1 MKDQAHKLRELV
13 KGKNNSQPKQK
24 QKKQSDIARTY
35 TVTSGKGG
43 VGKTNFTVNLALAL
57 QSEDKNIAIIDADLG
72 MANIDV
78 ILGLT
83 PQYNLGHVISGKR
96 EIMEIVAEGPGGLN
110 IIPGVSGI
118 ESLANLSEYQLQNL
132 IAGWEVLENEF
143 DIILIDTGAGIS
155 KKVVNFI
162 LAADEAIVLCTP
174 EPTAITDAYGV
185 IKVISNNQK
194 DAKINLVINQIESS
208 KEGNRVSKRII
219 EVAKEFLDIEL
230 DILGSIPKDKSV
242 TQAVKKQNPFLLEFP
257 DCEASIAI
265 KDIRNKILDI
275 QIEEKEKTK
284 GIKGFFKSLVNL
296 SR

>member
-13 KGKNNSQPKQK
+13 KGTNKSQQE
-24 QKKQSDIARTY
+24 QKKAKQGDIARTY
-35 TVTSGKGG
+35 TITSGKGG

-57 QSEDKNIAIIDADLG
+57 QSEDKNTAIIDADLG

-132 IAGWEVLENEF
+132 IAGWEVLEEEF

-155 KKVVNFI
+155 KKVINFI
-162 LAADEAIVLCTP
+162 LAADEAIVICTP
-174 EPTAITDAYGV
+174 EPTAITDAYGM

-194 DAKINLVINQIESS
+194 DAKINLVINQTESS

-219 EVAKEFLDIEL
+219 EVAKEFLEIEL
-230 DILGSIPKDKSV
+230 DILGLVPKDKNV
-242 TQAVKKQNPFLLEFP
+242 IQAVKKQNPFWLEFP
-257 DCEASIAI
+257 DCEASLAI
-265 KDIRNKILDI
+265 KDIKNEILDI
-275 QIEEKEKTK
+275 QVEKKEKSK
-284 GIKGFFKSLVNL
+284 GVKGFFKKLISL